1 MDDRWW
7 YELFVINEDKLYHTH
22 QISLRFKVMCDV
34 KSNILYNKPLEYNCI
49 LQFYEEWLSMDHL
62 LVCHVYSRAETS
74 QPPHFSW
81 SLLCLPKTSDIK

>member
-1 MDDRWW
+1 
-7 YELFVINEDKLYHTH
+7 
-22 QISLRFKVMCDV
+22 MCDV

-62 LVCHVYSRAETS
+62 LVCHVYYWAETS

-81 SLLCLPKTSDIK
+81 SQLCLPKTSDIK